1 MKIINIAEKSW
12 TSNCYAL
19 ISDTHAIIVDPS
31 VSCDAILGVLE
42 KEGAKLCG
50 IILTHGHFD
59 HIMSLDTLRQK
70 TGAPAMIH
78 ELDDEMLTDGHK
90 NAFLDFFGVD
100 KQFSPAER
108 LLRDGD
114 VIELGDEKITVIHT
128 PGHTKGS
135 SCFLTG
141 DALIT
146 GDTVFADGY
155 GRCDLYGGDIM
166 KMRGSLKRLRDLEP
180 SLTIYPGHGAEN
192 RLGAAL
198 DNTAY
203 LI

>member
-1 MKIINIAEKSW
+1 MKIINIAVRSW
-12 TSNCYAL
+12 ASNCYAL
-19 ISDTHAIIVDPS
+19 ISGTHALIVDPS
-31 VSCDAILGVLE
+31 ASCEAILGAVE
-42 KEGAKLCG
+42 KEGAKVEG
-50 IILTHGHFD
+50 ILLTHGHFD

-78 ELDDEMLTDGHK
+78 ELDAEMLTDGAK
-90 NAFLDFFGVD
+90 NAFLTFFGMD
-100 KQFSPAER
+100 KKFRAAER
-108 LLRDGD
+108 LLSDGE
-114 VIELGDEKITVIHT
+114 VIELGDEKIAVIHT

-135 SCFLTG
+135 SCFLAG
-141 DALIT
+141 DTLIT
-146 GDTVFADGY
+146 GDTLFADGY

-166 KMRGSLKRLRDLEP
+166 KMRDSLKMLRDLEP

-192 RLGAAL
+192 KLGAAL

>member
-1 MKIINIAEKSW
+1 
-12 TSNCYAL
+12 
-19 ISDTHAIIVDPS
+19 
-31 VSCDAILGVLE
+31 
-42 KEGAKLCG
+42 
-50 IILTHGHFD
+50 
-59 HIMSLDTLRQK
+59 
-70 TGAPAMIH
+70 MIH

-100 KQFSPAER
+100 KRFSPAER

-114 VIELGDEKITVIHT
+114 VIELGNEKITVIHT

-135 SCFLTG
+135 SCFLAG
-141 DALIT
+141 DTLIT

-166 KMRGSLKRLRDLEP
+166 KMRGSLKRLRDLDP
-180 SLTIYPGHGAEN
+180 NLTIYPGHGAEN

>member
-1 MKIINIAEKSW
+1 MKIINIASRSW
-12 TSNCYAL
+12 ASNCYAL
-19 ISDTHAIIVDPS
+19 ISGTHAIIVDPS
-31 VSCDAILGVLE
+31 VSCDAILGTLE
-42 KEGAKLCG
+42 NEGAKLEG

-100 KQFSPAER
+100 KRFSPAER
-108 LLRDGD
+108 LLRDSD

-135 SCFLTG
+135 SCFLAG

-166 KMRGSLKRLRDLEP
+166 KMRGSLKRLRDLKP